1 VHPLKKGDFETPLLS
16 TFLALLS
23 PLFKGARGIT
33 TFAIAPNPPK
43 FVPYNIPDPALDH
56 PEYLRHRH
64 WMLHA
69 LELAEA
75 AGEAGDVPVG
85 AVIVDANNQPIA
97 TAANRREQDQD
108 PTAHAEVLALR
119 QAGSQ
124 RGNWHLND
132 CTLYVTLEPC
142 PMCAGALILAR
153 LGTLVYGA
161 DDRKAGAVRSV
172 LNLPDGPASNHKLTV
187 YGGILAEPCREQLQN
202 WFADRRR

>member
-1 VHPLKKGDFETPLLS
+1 VIPSDRLQIHYRT
-16 TFLALLS
+16 
-23 PLFKGARGIT
+23 
-33 TFAIAPNPPK
+33 
-43 FVPYNIPDPALDH
+43 VPYNIPDPALDH

-69 LELAEA
+69 LQLAEA

-108 PTAHAEVLALR
+108 PTAHAEILALR
-119 QAGSQ
+119 LAGIH
-124 RGNWHLND
+124 RRNWHLND

-142 PMCAGALILAR
+142 PMCSGALILAR

-187 YGGILAEPCREQLQN
+187 YGGILAAPCREQLQN
-202 WFADRRR
+202 WFADRRRR